1 MGVKTLG
8 DSKRT
13 EQLTIRLPVW
23 TYEALVFIAQ
33 AEKSSLNRQINV
45 LLEPA
50 ILEWIREKRYSLLDE
65 ELD

>member
-1 MGVKTLG
+1 MADDK
-8 DSKRT
+8 KT
-13 EQLTIRLPVW
+13 EQLTIRLPKW

-33 AEKSSLNRQINV
+33 QEKSSLNRQINV